1 MSVALQVLAHKAE
14 SIYHAVL
21 VQPGPWDSCL
31 LVQLLPHPHCVI
43 LCIHRGWFHTAPS
56 SASHWNTARA
66 ASSKQGVC
74 CSLSEALGGAAVPG
88 TERSFFMWC
97 HDSGVDGKNPLFTNS
112 KSSRKFLKFL
122 WLWWSHLFT
131 CPWLLI
137 TTEGK
142 WTAKSRLWKLA
153 SAWHVPCWAEAN
165 SFSMCLLLFQA
176 EIGLLVFSFICPVIR
191 QAGSNLSSSNR
202 EIKGEKIKC
211 FV

>member
-1 MSVALQVLAHKAE
+1 ML
-14 SIYHAVL
+14 L

-31 LVQLLPHPHCVI
+31 LEQLLPHHHCVI
-43 LCIHRGWFHTAPS
+43 LSVHRGWSHTALS

-66 ASSKQGVC
+66 ASNKQGVC
-74 CSLSEALGGAAVPG
+74 CSLSEALGGAAVSG

-122 WLWWSHLFT
+122 WVWWSHLFT
-131 CPWLLI
+131 CLWLLI
-137 TTEGK
+137 STEGK
-142 WTAKSRLWKLA
+142 WTAKSRLQKLA

-165 SFSMCLLLFQA
+165 TASPCASCSSRQKLGCRWFPSF
-176 EIGLLVFSFICPVIR
+176 CPVIR
-191 QAGSNLSSSNR
+191 QAGWNLSSSNR
-202 EIKGEKIKC
+202 EINREKNKC